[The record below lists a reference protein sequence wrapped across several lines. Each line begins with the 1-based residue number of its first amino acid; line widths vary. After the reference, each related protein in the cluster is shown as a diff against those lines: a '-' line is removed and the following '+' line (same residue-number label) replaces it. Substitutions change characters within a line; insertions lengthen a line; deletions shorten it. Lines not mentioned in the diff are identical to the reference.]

1 MFAKLAQIRALRPGT
16 PGQGRLK
23 AAMVRLSV
31 PLFVASVATRLS
43 AVGTTPSGPGRW
55 KASGTRR
62 LYPPGISPKLRQ
74 PTWSAG

>member
-1 MFAKLAQIRALRPGT
+1 MFANSHKSARLDQARLGR
-16 PGQGRLK
+16 GRLK

-43 AVGTTPSGPGRW
+43 AVGTTPTGPGRW
-55 KASGTRR
+55 NASGTRR